1 MHSHSHFVKNLRYL
15 IRRMCPRFGCCF
27 GFGFFSRLTILE
39 KYSEEENL
47 TKAYEQRTERRM
59 NIQLEE
65 CKK

>member
-1 MHSHSHFVKNLRYL
+1 M
-15 IRRMCPRFGCCF
+15 
-27 GFGFFSRLTILE
+27 E